1 MKRALISRLA
11 YSAGLLALI
20 GGCTMKDQEAPPLSG
35 PSEFGKAISVSV
47 TPDVL
52 EQNGASQSRI
62 EVTARGPNG
71 EPLRGESF
79 RLAISV
85 GGTAVDFGSLSAR
98 NIATGNDGRAT
109 AVYTAPAAP
118 PVTTD
123 DFTVV
128 DIVVTPIGSD
138 FNNTALRAASIRLVP
153 PGVVIPPDGLMPS
166 FTFTPTT
173 PSDNQ
178 TVLFDA
184 SASQPIGGIAEY
196 RWNFGDGRTGSG
208 RTTTHA
214 YSSPGTYAVTLT
226 IIDGF
231 NRAAS
236 SVQSITVGAGAG
248 PTAAFVFSPAA
259 PAPGQTVFFNAAG
272 SRAAPGSTITGYQ
285 WDFGDGVI
293 VDGGVTINH
302 AFAAEGDFR
311 VTLVVTD
318 NAGRKNSVTV
328 TVPVEIPDAGGG
340 GGGGGG
346 SPTAS
351 FTFSVTGRTVT
362 FNGSGSTAASG
373 KTIASYT
380 WAFGD
385 GITGTGVNPSHVY
398 APGSYT
404 VVLTVIDSEGRT
416 GNASQMVS
424 VS

>member
-1 MKRALISRLA
+1 
-11 YSAGLLALI
+11 
-20 GGCTMKDQEAPPLSG
+20 
-35 PSEFGKAISVSV
+35 
-47 TPDVL
+47 
-52 EQNGASQSRI
+52 
-62 EVTARGPNG
+62 
-71 EPLRGESF
+71 
-79 RLAISV
+79 
-85 GGTAVDFGSLSAR
+85 
-98 NIATGNDGRAT
+98 
-109 AVYTAPAAP
+109 VYTAPAAP

-272 SRAAPGSTITGYQ
+272 SRAAPGSTIAGYR

-302 AFAAEGDFR
+302 AFAAAGEYR

-318 NAGRKNSVTV
+318 SAGRSNSVTV
-328 TVPVEIPDAGGG
+328 NVPVADPDDPNGP
-340 GGGGGG
+340 
-346 SPTAS
+346 SPNPTADFS
-351 FTFSVTGRTVT
+351 FAPTSPSAGAVVS
-362 FNGSGSTAASG
+362 FNGGASRAG
-373 KTIASYT
+373 TGGTIASYT
-380 WAFGD
+380 WNFGD
-385 GITGTGVNPSHVY
+385 NTSGSGQTVQHTFTL
-398 APGSYT
+398 PGMYSVTLT
-404 VVLTVIDSEGRT
+404 VVDSQGKSGTVT
-416 GNASQMVS
+416 KPVTVS
-424 VS
+424 